1 MAQLVPKALGREVIR
16 TACLPFAI
24 VSQRLVVELI
34 AFAVADH
41 HFTSVVIVGRAAF
54 ASVEAGAEV
63 AVAERGG
70 RSFAVG
76 VVAGDIMHLV
86 TVSPIGVVW
95 GIFT

>member
-1 MAQLVPKALGREVIR
+1 MAQLIPKALGREV
-16 TACLPFAI
+16 TLNACLHIAV
-24 VSQRLVVELI
+24 VSLRLVVELT

-70 RSFAVG
+70 RSLAVR
-76 VVAGDIMHLV
+76 VVAGDVKHLV
-86 TVSPIGVVW
+86 RVPRIGIVR
-95 GIFT
+95 GIFA